1 MAYYILCTIVFWLV
15 SLILFEN
22 VRHAAIATLI
32 FIVVSRLTATV
43 IRSKRR
49 KRYLRSNFTK
59 ERIDEIENLMKQP
72 KAIEI
77 SEYEERIRRNLIFSS
92 FLAISFAWFDLKVDE
107 NSTFFGGLK
116 FANLQPNH
124 IYIGILAVII
134 YEFTHYFWI
143 QMNHFAYWRVR
154 LTGTSVEEVRGN
166 GGGARFGNANGSPLD
181 YTGTDEN
188 SNFYTWMLEN
198 KRLRNQMAEGM
209 LVNSKAIDECVN
221 TLKEQHYPEASSTDL
236 YRKLS
241 ESCDKL
247 VQGIKNLESQLESIR
262 TDASML
268 RFDEWYSIL
277 IRSQNI
283 RWLLLDIS
291 LPFFMGLF
299 ALILL
304 TYRLI
309 MN

>member
-1 MAYYILCTIVFWLV
+1 
-15 SLILFEN
+15 
-22 VRHAAIATLI
+22 
-32 FIVVSRLTATV
+32 
-43 IRSKRR
+43 
-49 KRYLRSNFTK
+49 
-59 ERIDEIENLMKQP
+59 MKQP

-107 NSTFFGGLK
+107 NSTFFGGLQ

-166 GGGARFGNANGSPLD
+166 GGSARFGSANGSPLD

-198 KRLRNQMAEGM
+198 KKLRNQMAEGM